1 MHRVCTLLTMKFNWN
16 PSKSV
21 QNVKKHGVTF
31 EEAMTVFFD
40 PLAKIASDPDHS
52 DIENRMILIGYS
64 KKQNLLFIVH
74 IYKEDK
80 DTIRIISARKATK
93 KEKNDFMNVK

>member
-1 MHRVCTLLTMKFNWN
+1 MKFNWN

-93 KEKNDFMNVK
+93 KEKNDFMNLK